1 MRYLYPV
8 AMVDTK
14 HIRLLKAIA
23 EHGTLSAAA
32 RDLGYSQPAVSQ
44 QLAGLERELMTPMVL
59 RGTTTS
65 RLTEAG
71 EILLHRGE
79 KALAE
84 LALGIIEVQGVRDLK
99 AGRIRMVA
107 FPSAMAT
114 FIAAALRELTEIL
127 PDTSFHFMSEIDS
140 ASALE
145 RLRAGQCELAVI
157 YEYGVP
163 GVAGTTEPADRDEL
177 HIHLCSESFSV
188 ALPSSHPAAQTERF
202 NLADCRDGRWVAGNV
217 SARSN
222 IERVCRQ
229 AGFEPHFAFETDD
242 HLALQSLVEAGV
254 ALALVSEY
262 QQLAMPPRHGIAYR
276 PIPAMLE
283 RRTRVVT
290 TRQLLK
296 VPGVAMTVRQLK
308 ESEARLRAL
317 SANQAR

>member
-1 MRYLYPV
+1 
-8 AMVDTK
+8 MVDMK
-14 HIRLLKAIA
+14 HIRLLKAIT

-44 QLAGLERELMTPMVL
+44 QLASLERELMTPMVL
-59 RGTTTS
+59 RGTATS

-71 EILLHRGE
+71 EILLYRGE

-99 AGRIRMVA
+99 AGRIRIVA

-114 FIAAALRELTEIL
+114 FIATALQELTTTL
-127 PDTSFHFMSEIDS
+127 PETSFYFMSEIDS
-140 ASALE
+140 ARALG
-145 RLRAGQCELAVI
+145 RLRAGECELAVV

-163 GVAGTTEPADRDEL
+163 GAGEETDPADRDEL
-177 HIHLCSESFSV
+177 HIRLGSESFSV
-188 ALPSSHPAAQTERF
+188 AMPASHPAARSERF
-202 NLADCRDGRWVAGNV
+202 DLADCRDGRWVAGNV

-262 QQLAMPPRHGIAYR
+262 QQLAMPHRPGIVYR
-276 PIPAMLE
+276 PIPTMLE

-296 VPGVAMTVRQLK
+296 VPGVALTVRQLK
-308 ESEARLRAL
+308 QSEIRLRDRIDA
-317 SANQAR
+317 QVV